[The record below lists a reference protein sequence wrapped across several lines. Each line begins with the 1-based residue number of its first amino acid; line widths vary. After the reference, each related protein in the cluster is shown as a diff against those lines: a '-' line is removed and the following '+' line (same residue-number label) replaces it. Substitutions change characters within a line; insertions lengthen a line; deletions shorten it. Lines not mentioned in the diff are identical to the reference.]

1 MRAVAH
7 SSLGQFA
14 PVAPDSAF
22 LFFFLSV
29 APMFGSA
36 DCELSS
42 RCVPVDRGV
51 RHFHFRFDRL
61 VNAAVATKSRFP
73 RHPF

>member
-14 PVAPDSAF
+14 LVAPDSAF
-22 LFFFLSV
+22 FFLKSV

-36 DCELSS
+36 DCELS
-42 RCVPVDRGV
+42 
-51 RHFHFRFDRL
+51 RFDRL